1 MDCRVIWR
9 ALAIG
14 LLTVTFARAAEPPPV
29 EFNRDVRPILSDR
42 CFQCHGPD
50 EKQRKTELRLDT
62 EAGAFADHDGTRA
75 IVPRDLSQSELF
87 QRITSTDDNERM
99 PPPKFARQLSPAE
112 IDILKRWIEQGA
124 TWQKHW
130 SLIPPQRPEL
140 PAVKTP
146 AWCQTP
152 LDHFVLARLE
162 QLGLQPSPAADK
174 ATLIRRITLD
184 LTGLPPSVA
193 EVDAFL
199 ADTSDGAYEKVVDRL
214 LESPR
219 YGERMATRW
228 LDGARYADTS
238 GYQSDGERY
247 MWRWR
252 DWVIEAYNRNQPFD
266 QFTVDQ
272 LAGDLLPNPTL
283 NQRIATGFNRN
294 HRGNAEGGIVPAEYA
309 VEYVVDRVD
318 TTFTVWMGL
327 TMGCARCHDHKF
339 DPLTQREYYEVFSL
353 FNNVPEKGRA
363 LKYGN
368 SPPYIAAPLPHHER
382 ALAQLDAVAKLL
394 PESAMI
400 QAEIDAA
407 QAAWEPTVKIDE
419 LVDRLGD
426 RAMRRKWVAEDRS
439 GVRLSEDEVVVDL
452 SFDLPVPRTPN
463 KAISRDGL
471 VMDVVEDPKPIQP
484 PRKLRPGETDL
495 PVVKPIP
502 PKIIGGAADPVAGPV
517 GQAFLCDGTRFY
529 QAGSIATFGF
539 YDSFTGSCWIQP
551 AGLHDGTI
559 LSKMTDVADG
569 DGWYLRLTNGRLQV
583 HLVKRYLDDALR
595 VETVDPLLPDKWQ
608 HVAFSYSGSR
618 TADGVTIFVDGRPV
632 PVRVLLDELNQ
643 DFASNEPL
651 RVGGGGGPD
660 GRFHGLI
667 DEVRIFS
674 TVLDAE
680 AMLSLVATRSLKEI
694 LAQPVKDRSPAE
706 ALKLHRYFI
715 GNHLPLHLARTLD
728 KQQQL
733 RDQRAKIL
741 TEIPTVM
748 VMEELPTPRPTHI
761 LLRGEYDKPGELVT
775 PAVPANLAVGER
787 PPVKNRLD
795 FARWLVSPQHP
806 LTARVAVNRAWQMY
820 FGTGLVRTVDDLG
833 AQGEWPSH
841 PELLDWLATEFIR
854 SGWNVKQLQKLIVMS
869 ATYRQS
875 SKVTPELW
883 QRDPE
888 NRLLARGPRVRL
900 SAEMIRDQALFA
912 SGLMIEQQGGPSV
925 LPYQPEGLWKD
936 LTGTDFTPEHGA
948 SLYRRSLYTFWKR
961 TVAPPGMVMFD
972 ASTRE
977 ACTVRETRTNTPLQ
991 ALNLMNDVTYVEAA
1005 RVLAQRA
1012 WREGGSA
1019 PAERLAQAFQLVL
1032 ARQPKPVER
1041 DVIMRA
1047 WDYHRN
1053 RFENDPTAAQ
1063 AFVKQ
1068 GESEPEST
1076 IPPVELAAYTA
1087 VTQMLLNLDEAVTKQ

>member
-1 MDCRVIWR
+1 M
-9 ALAIG
+9 
-14 LLTVTFARAAEPPPV
+14 TVSFARGAEPPRL
-29 EFNRDVRPILSDR
+29 EFNRDVRPILSDH

-50 EKQRKTELRLDT
+50 EKQRKAELRLDT
-62 EAGAFADHDGTRA
+62 EAGAFAEHDGNRA
-75 IVPRDLSQSELF
+75 IVPKDLSHSELY

-99 PPPKFARQLSPAE
+99 PPAKFARQLSPAQ

-130 SLIPPQRPEL
+130 SLIPPQRPAL
-140 PAVKTP
+140 PTVKTP

-162 QLGLQPSPAADK
+162 QLGLQPSAPADK
-174 ATLIRRITLD
+174 ATLIRRVTLD

-193 EVDAFL
+193 EVEAFL
-199 ADTSDGAYEKVVDRL
+199 ADTSDGAYGKVIDRL

-252 DWVIEAYNRNQPFD
+252 DWVIEAYNRNLPFD
-266 QFTVDQ
+266 QFTVEQ

-283 NQRIATGFNRN
+283 DQRVATGFNRN

-368 SPPYIAAPLPHHER
+368 SPPYIPAPTPQQQKQLATLDADLAAATSEWKRIQPEIDS
-382 ALAQLDAVAKLL
+382 AQLV
-394 PESAMI
+394 
-400 QAEIDAA
+400 
-407 QAAWEPTVKIDE
+407 WEPAAKNIPADKGNHAENLVVNIPFDADAPAPTAETV
-419 LVDRLGD
+419 
-426 RAMRRKWVAEDRS
+426 S
-439 GVRLSEDEVVVDL
+439 
-452 SFDLPVPRTPN
+452 LPV
-463 KAISRDGL
+463 
-471 VMDVVEDPKPIQP
+471 
-484 PRKLRPGETDL
+484 KLRPGELPLTD
-495 PVVKPIP
+495 VKTFP
-502 PKIIGGAADPVAGPV
+502 PKFVGGEEELVPGVV
-517 GQAFLCDGTRFY
+517 GTAMRGDGQRFY
-529 QAGSIATFGF
+529 QAGNVAGFGF
-539 YDSFTGSCWIQP
+539 YDAFTGACWIQP
-551 AGLHDGTI
+551 KGLSNGTI
-559 LSKMTDVADG
+559 LSKMTDAAEG
-569 DGWYLRLTNGRLQV
+569 DGWYFTLADGRLQV
-583 HLVKRYLDDALR
+583 HLVKRFLDDALR
-595 VETVDPLLPDKWQ
+595 VETVDRITPDKWR
-608 HVAFSYSGSR
+608 HVMFAYDGSR
-618 TADGVTIFVDGRPV
+618 VAGGVSIFVDGKQV
-632 PVRVLLDELNQ
+632 PTKILLDELNQ
-643 DFASNEPL
+643 NFTTNEPL
-651 RVGGGGGPD
+651 RIGGGGGPE
-660 GRFHGLI
+660 GRFQGLI

-674 TVLDAE
+674 TAFDSDA
-680 AMLSLVATRSLKEI
+680 AQSLATTTSVPQIAARPAAERS
-694 LAQPVKDRSPAE
+694 AAE
-706 ALKLHRYFI
+706 ALKLRQYFI
-715 GNHLPLHLARTLD
+715 EHDLPDALNQVR
-728 KQQQL
+728 
-733 RDQRAKIL
+733 QRVQSLQSERQAL
-741 TEIPTVM
+741 MAAIPTVM
-748 VMEELPTPRPTHI
+748 VMEELPTPRLTHI
-761 LLRGEYDKPGELVT
+761 LLRGEYDKPGERVT
-775 PAVPANLAVGER
+775 PAVPASMGDR
-787 PPVKNRLD
+787 PAIQNRLD
-795 FARWLVSPQHP
+795 FARWLVSPTHP

-841 PELLDWLATEFIR
+841 PELLDWLATEFVR

-875 SKVTPELW
+875 SKVTPDLW

-912 SGLMIEQQGGPSV
+912 SGLLIEQQGGPSV

-936 LTGTDFTPEHGA
+936 LTGTDFVAEHGA
-948 SLYRRSLYTFWKR
+948 SLYRRSMYTFWKR

-1012 WREGGSA
+1012 WREGGSI
-1019 PAERLAQAFQLVL
+1019 PADRLTRAFQLVV
-1032 ARQPKPVER
+1032 ARPPRPVER
-1041 DVIMRA
+1041 DVLLRA
-1047 WDYHRN
+1047 WDYHRT
-1053 RFENDPTAAQ
+1053 RFEKDPDAAQ
-1063 AFVKQ
+1063 AFAKQ
-1068 GESEPEST
+1068 GESAPEAS
-1076 IPPVELAAYTA
+1076 IPAVELAAYTA
-1087 VTQMLLNLDEAVTKQ
+1087 VAQMLLNLDEAVTKQ